1 MGGKLTPAGLLA
13 AAVIS
18 AQPAAAGNQNGV
30 AIGAVIGSAAGAV
43 IAEQGEQRSSGY
55 YLWRGGCY
63 FRYPEGSWL
72 RVKNARCD

>member
-1 MGGKLTPAGLLA
+1 MVGRLTHAGLLA
-13 AAVIS
+13 AAVIA

-30 AIGAVIGSAAGAV
+30 AIGAIIGRTAGAV

-63 FRYPEGSWL
+63 YHYPEGSWL
-72 RVKNARCD
+72 RVKDARCD